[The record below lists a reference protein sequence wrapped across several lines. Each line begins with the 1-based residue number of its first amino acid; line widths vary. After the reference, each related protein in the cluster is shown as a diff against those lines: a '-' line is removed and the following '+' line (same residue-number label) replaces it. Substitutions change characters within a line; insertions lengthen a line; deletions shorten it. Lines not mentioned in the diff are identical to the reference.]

1 MGEQELEGGVVRF
14 TRWEQHV
21 TARLGRLRLD
31 SIRNKILAFAVLATV
46 IPSLATAWYSYIQ
59 NKKSLTEKTIEQLQS
74 VGSQSARELDLWMK
88 ELLVDLR
95 VFSSSY
101 EVTENLNRGPS
112 RFARLTDF
120 LESVSPRFPDYEE
133 LIVVDP
139 RGNVLATTAKHSRPI
154 VLPTGWEQ
162 DIRQDNPAIG
172 QPYWDSVTTR
182 LVMIVAVPIRLTDGR
197 LLGALTG
204 RINLKTV
211 KEILTRFS
219 PSEGGQL
226 YITNEHGRLLTSS
239 RGESSQ
245 LMSQSLSPGTVARL
259 LGQEGR
265 PTQYSD
271 FEGTAVVGTLKRV
284 TRMRWDVVVE
294 VPASEAYG
302 QVIKLR
308 NTTGLIVLGVLIV
321 VGAFAYVL
329 GLLIV
334 RPLDRLTRG
343 AAEVAAGDLAV
354 DLPVVGGG
362 EVGYLTKVFNHMV
375 ARLREGRQQL
385 DQINAQ
391 LRAKNE
397 ELARLSITDGLT
409 GLSNRR
415 HLMEVLTI
423 ELHRARRTNR
433 SFSVLMAD
441 VDPFKKYNDANGHLA
456 GDEVLKRVGAILRE
470 SARTVDCSA
479 RYGGEEFFVLLPD
492 TTLDGA
498 AEFADRIRAR
508 LVAEPFPGGT
518 VTLSIGIAEFPA
530 HGDTPD
536 AVIASADAAL
546 YRAKREGRERVPRAS
561 QHRLSKERSAERRV
575 G

>member
-1 MGEQELEGGVVRF
+1 
-14 TRWEQHV
+14 V

-259 LGQEGR
+259 LGKEGTA
-265 PTQYSD
+265 TQYSD

-441 VDPFKKYNDANGHLA
+441 VDHFKKYNDANGHLA

-546 YRAKREGRERVPRAS
+546 YRAKREGRDRVTRAS
-561 QHRLSKERSAERRV
+561 QQRLSKEPKQA
-575 G
+575 

>member
-101 EVTENLNRGPS
+101 EVTENLTRGPS

-354 DLPVVGGG
+354 DLPVTIGG
-362 EVGYLTKVFNHMV
+362 EVGYLTEGFNNMV
-375 ARLREGRQQL
+375 ARLREGRQ
-385 DQINAQ
+385 
-391 LRAKNE
+391 
-397 ELARLSITDGLT
+397 ELERLSVTDVLT
-409 GLSNRR
+409 KLYNRR
-415 HLMEVLTI
+415 HLMETLTAEI
-423 ELHRARRTNR
+423 QRCRRNKHAL
-433 SFSVLMAD
+433 SVIMAD
-441 VDPFKKYNDANGHLA
+441 VDEFKEYNDAFGHLA
-456 GDEVLKRVGAILRE
+456 GDTVLTEVASVLRKF
-470 SARTVDCSA
+470 AREVDCVA
-479 RYGGEEFFVLLPD
+479 RYGGEEFLLVLPE
-492 TTLDGA
+492 TQVEGA
-498 AEFADRIRAR
+498 TKLSERIRAQ
-508 LVAEPFPGGT
+508 LASTEFGG
-518 VTLSIGIAEFPA
+518 G
-530 HGDTPD
+530 
-536 AVIASADAAL
+536 
-546 YRAKREGRERVPRAS
+546 
-561 QHRLSKERSAERRV
+561 
-575 G
+575 

>member
-1 MGEQELEGGVVRF
+1 MRF

-259 LGQEGR
+259 LGKEGTA
-265 PTQYSD
+265 TQYSD

-441 VDPFKKYNDANGHLA
+441 VDHFKKYNDANGHLA

-546 YRAKREGRERVPRAS
+546 YRAKREGRDRVTRAS
-561 QHRLSKERSAERRV
+561 QQRLSKEPKQA
-575 G
+575 